1 MSKRYRVRVIV
12 NGEFKGYL
20 TYRDKTV
27 WSKRTAK
34 KHAKDCMKL
43 YGKECIIEEVYL

>member
-1 MSKRYRVRVIV
+1 MNIKYMVRVIV

-43 YGKECIIEEVYL
+43 FGKECIIEEVYL